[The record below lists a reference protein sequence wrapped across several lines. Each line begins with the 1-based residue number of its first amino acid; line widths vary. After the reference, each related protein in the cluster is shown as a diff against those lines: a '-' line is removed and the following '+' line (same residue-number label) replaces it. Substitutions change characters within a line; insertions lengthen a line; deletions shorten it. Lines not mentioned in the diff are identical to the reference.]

1 MPIYNSKNY
10 LKQSIDSVIN
20 QSLNFRRNTQLILID
35 DGSIDDS
42 IDICMEYQ
50 NKYPKN
56 IIILSQE
63 HKGVA
68 SARNLGLEYVKG
80 KYITFLDSDDY
91 LSKDALENVEEF
103 FKEHGEE
110 TDVVALPINFFE
122 RTKGSDSLNYKFD
135 KTRII
140 DLVKE
145 PNNPQISLSS
155 TFIKR
160 GAILNLFFDE
170 NLIFSEDTLLLNK
183 ILLKKKTLGVIKDSK
198 YSLRKRYD
206 KLNLFNQV
214 SLKKEFYI
222 ERFEKF
228 YIHLLEFSKDENG
241 IVPRF
246 IQYMVLYDL
255 LDIIKMEKIDVFENN
270 FEFNKFKTLILKTI
284 SYIDDEVILNNQNI
298 KDNHLKNYILYL
310 KKKDQIYFNF
320 TNQNNVILQ
329 DDTYTF
335 ENLKN
340 HNMWL
345 NKFHINEKF
354 LEISGFLNTVLDINN
369 LSINLVKDKKNEIE
383 YYEGEFTGSNQEK
396 GIKFIFDIWEK
407 NYNFNI
413 KVPIDELYDS
423 TIKIVTNYFID
434 GDKSNFKSSNLISSY
449 LPIKFGGNLKLSN
462 KDSIIKDQI
471 LIDFNKYNNQVNAF
485 KISKLFK
492 FSIVMAIYNTEDY
505 LNEAIDSII
514 NQTLGFEENVQ
525 LILIDDGS
533 IDSSKDICLDY
544 KEKYPDNIVVLSQ
557 KNSGQA
563 TARNNGL
570 KYVKGKYV
578 NFLDSDDKLSEN
590 ALEEVYNFFE
600 KHYNEIDLV
609 ALPMIFFGRKEEPH
623 MLNAK
628 FNKTRVIDL
637 EKEPNNPQYATTSS
651 FVKYAVLENFRFPT
665 DVTFSEDAIAVN
677 KLLLEKKKYG
687 VINTANHFYRKR
699 EDLSSTIDN
708 VASDKKYFTDKLKF
722 YYLELINY
730 SLNKTGKVPNF
741 IQYTLAYD
749 LQWMLKQPNLDLLDT
764 NEEKSEFWHYLNSV
778 MEFIGTDPIIHNKF
792 VTDSIFISYFYY
804 LKNKEF
810 HIEFPENRNVLLKT
824 NNYQFDKFTSHNIW
838 IDIVSIENNLLTI
851 AGFLNSHFDVNYI
864 SFEAV
869 KEEKSGKLDY
879 FHGKYIKYTSR
890 KDVQY
895 LDTTWQFKHSFEI
908 KIPIKTDEESKI
920 WIKTHYHKDG
930 DKENFDK
937 SNLISRYINIDFSKH
952 ARMSKISNYLV
963 KDDHMVIFNDNTFF
977 VWPYT
982 FKSMFK
988 REYLVRKKIRE
999 RKDPYFAYALNLRLV
1014 YLALYPFIRFIKR
1027 NKEFYIF
1034 MDRPDVADD
1043 NAMHLFK
1050 FANSIKDNNRK
1061 YYVISKGTEDY
1072 RKMSKI
1078 GNVLDYKSFKH
1089 KLYYLFADKII
1100 STHPYES
1107 IINPF
1112 FEFGKDE
1119 RQLYSGLMTSQI
1131 YFLQHGVTKDNIS
1144 SWLTKYDKNFSLI
1157 VTVSEEER
1165 KSFFDEGYAFDEDV
1179 VQVLGFPRYDNLR
1192 NDNVQK
1198 EILIIPTW
1206 RKYLRGNKALFIN
1219 SDYFKSLNSLL
1230 SNEELIEKCEE
1241 NGYKIVFKSHPE
1253 LDMFIED
1260 TDERYR
1266 DLLDINEKIE
1276 LSTKRTYQELFND
1289 ASILITDYSSVF
1301 FDFAYLK
1308 KPLIYYQPND
1318 DYHYGESY
1326 FDYETMGFGDV
1337 ITEEEDLIKK
1347 IENYMS
1353 DGCIMEEKYRKNV
1366 EKFFKYTDRNNC
1378 KRVYD
1383 WIKSN

>member
-20 QSLNFRRNTQLILID
+20 QSLNFRRNIQLILID

-42 IDICMEYQ
+42 IDICTEYQ
-50 NKYPKN
+50 KKYPKN

-68 SARNLGLEYVKG
+68 STRNLGLKYAKG
-80 KYITFLDSDDY
+80 KYINFLDSDDY
-91 LSKDALENVEEF
+91 LSRDALENVEEF
-103 FKEHGEE
+103 FKVNSEE
-110 TDVVALPINFFE
+110 TDVVALPIYFFE
-122 RTKGSDSLNYKFD
+122 RTKGSDSLNYKFN
-135 KTRII
+135 KTRTI

-155 TFIKR
+155 SFMKR
-160 GAILNLFFDE
+160 SAILNSSFDE
-170 NLIFSEDTLLLNK
+170 NLIFSEDTLFLNK
-183 ILLKKKTLGVIKDSK
+183 ILLKKKTLGVLENSK
-198 YSLRKRYD
+198 YFSRERYD
-206 KLNLFNQV
+206 RLNRFYQV
-214 SLKKEFYI
+214 IFKKEFYI

-228 YIHLLEFSKDENG
+228 YINLLEFSKDENG
-241 IVPRF
+241 VIPRF

-255 LDIIKMEKIDVFENN
+255 LNILKMEKIDVFDND
-270 FEFNKFKTLILKTI
+270 FEFNEFKTLLLKTI

-298 KDNHLKNYILYL
+298 KNNHLKNYIFYL
-310 KKKDQIYFNF
+310 KKKNQIYFNF
-320 TNQNNVILQ
+320 TNQNNVFLQ
-329 DDTYTF
+329 ADGYTF

-340 HNMWL
+340 RNIWL
-345 NKFHINEKF
+345 NKFNINEDF
-354 LEISGFLNTVLDINN
+354 LEISGFLNTILDINN
-369 LSINLVKDKKNEIE
+369 LSINLVKDKNNKIE
-383 YYEGEFTGSNQEK
+383 YYDGEFTGSNSKKQ
-396 GIKFIFDIWEK
+396 IKFLLDIWEK

-413 KVPIDELYDS
+413 KVPIEELYDS

-637 EKEPNNPQYATTSS
+637 EKEPNNPLLTTSAA
-651 FVKYAVLENFRFPT
+651 FFKREVFDRFKFPIN
-665 DVTFSEDAIAVN
+665 VSFSEDSILVN
-677 KLLLEKKKYG
+677 KLLMEKKKYG
-687 VINTANHFYRKR
+687 VINSEYYYYRKR

-708 VASDKKYFTDKLKF
+708 VSLEKDYFTDKLKF
-722 YYLELINY
+722 YYLELISY
-730 SLNKTGKVPNF
+730 CLNKEKNVPEY

-749 LQWMLKQPNLDLLDT
+749 LQWMLKEPNLDLLESK
-764 NEEKSEFWHYLNSV
+764 NEKSEFWFYLDQVISYLNEDS
-778 MEFIGTDPIIHNKF
+778 IINNKF
-792 VTDSIFISYFYY
+792 VTNSIFIPFFYY
-804 LKNKEF
+804 LKKKDLHVEYNG
-810 HIEFPENRNVLLKT
+810 NNVSLKI
-824 NNYQFDKFTSHNIW
+824 NDYQVDKFSSHNLW
-838 IDIVSIENNLLTI
+838 IDIVSLKDEVLTL
-851 AGFLNSHFDVNYI
+851 AGFVNSNFDIKNV

-869 KEEKSGKLDY
+869 KEKKTGELDY
-879 FHGKYIKYTSR
+879 FIGKYIKYTPR
-890 KDVQY
+890 VDVTF
-895 LDTTWQFKHSFEI
+895 LDKKWQFKNNFEI
-908 KIPIKTDEESKI
+908 KIPLSLKEESKI
-920 WIKTHYHKDG
+920 WIKIHYHKDG
-930 DKENFDK
+930 DKTNYDK
-937 SNLISRYINIDFSKH
+937 ENLISKYLPIKFSPH
-952 ARMSKISNYLV
+952 ARLSEISNYLI
-963 KDDHMVIFNDNTFF
+963 KDSHMVIFNDNTFF

-982 FKSMFK
+982 FKSMLK
-988 REYLVRKKIRE
+988 REYNARKKIR
-999 RKDPYFAYALNLRLV
+999 KSKAYKYNYALNLRLV
-1014 YLALYPFIRFIKR
+1014 YLVLYPFLR
-1027 NKEFYIF
+1027 NRKIYLY

-1050 FANSIKDNNRK
+1050 YAVNQKEDIKK
-1061 YYVISKGTEDY
+1061 YFIISKECDDY
-1072 RKMSKI
+1072 KLMSKI
-1078 GNVLDYKSFKH
+1078 GNVLDYRSFKH
-1089 KLYYLFADKII
+1089 KLLYLFADKVIT
-1100 STHPYES
+1100 THPYET

-1112 FEFGKDE
+1112 FIFGKDE
-1119 RQLYSGLMTSQI
+1119 RKLYNGLFNPQI

-1144 SWLTKYDKNFSLI
+1144 GWLTKYDKDLSLI
-1157 VTVSEEER
+1157 VTVSEKER
-1165 KSFFDEGYAFDEDV
+1165 ESFFDEGYAFDEDV
-1179 VQVLGFPRYDNLR
+1179 VQVLGFPRYDNLK
-1192 NDNVQK
+1192 NDNPKK

-1206 RKYLRGNKALFIN
+1206 RKYLRGNKGLFLN
-1219 SDYFKSLNSLL
+1219 SDYFKSLNSIL
-1230 SNEELIEKCEE
+1230 SNEELIETCE
-1241 NGYKIVFKSHPE
+1241 NMDYKIVFKPHPE
-1253 LDMFIED
+1253 LDMFIGDSE
-1260 TDERYR
+1260 ERYR
-1266 DLLDINEKIE
+1266 DLLNIHEKIK
-1276 LSTKRTYQELFND
+1276 LSTEETYQELFNS
-1289 ASILITDYSSVF
+1289 ASVLVTDYSSVF
-1301 FDFAYLK
+1301 FDFAYMK
-1308 KPLIYYQPND
+1308 KPVIFYHPHD
-1318 DYHYGESY
+1318 DYHYTENY
-1326 FDYETMGFGDV
+1326 FDYETMGFGEV
-1337 ITEEEDLIKK
+1337 IIEENDLINK
-1347 IENYMS
+1347 IKDYIS
-1353 DGCIMEEKYRKNV
+1353 KDCIMEEKYKRRV
-1366 EKFFKYTDRNNC
+1366 DDFFKYTDRNNC
-1378 KRVYD
+1378 QRVHN
-1383 WIKSN
+1383 WIKEH